1 MNLNIKKLYKQT
13 VKQLKKHQTEIEIAL
28 AIAAVVAVAEDDTEL
43 TTAKNDIVLRYEDLI
58 GVYKYHIEQITLILD
73 GDVDDIENEE
83 V

>member
-28 AIAAVVAVAEDDTEL
+28 AIAAVVAVAEDDKEL
-43 TTAKNDIVLRYEDLI
+43 TTAKNDIVLRYEDFI